1 MTSVAILSM
10 ALNIYMIFLLKYA
23 ERRERWFETEID
35 RLIEFLKQREVTP
48 PRSDDPGEED
58 STAP

>member
-1 MTSVAILSM
+1 MTGVAILSM

-23 ERRERWFETEID
+23 ERRERWFEAEID
-35 RLIEFLKQREVTP
+35 RLIDFLKQRKSTP

-58 STAP
+58 STAL